1 VYSSFSASLS
11 SSDAWREPAKKFCG
25 RRQLP
30 LKAAPTQRSFPSPR
44 KQPPPHKQISELPL
58 KLPLKSVRF
67 AVIGDTG
74 TGENPEFEVAR
85 EMEAY
90 REVVDFSFVIMLGD
104 NIYGGDIPEDFTT
117 ARWLLMLR
125 DHPNLPVQIS
135 ANI

>member
-1 VYSSFSASLS
+1 
-11 SSDAWREPAKKFCG
+11 
-25 RRQLP
+25 
-30 LKAAPTQRSFPSPR
+30 
-44 KQPPPHKQISELPL
+44 
-58 KLPLKSVRF
+58 
-67 AVIGDTG
+67 
-74 TGENPEFEVAR
+74 
-85 EMEAY
+85 MEAY